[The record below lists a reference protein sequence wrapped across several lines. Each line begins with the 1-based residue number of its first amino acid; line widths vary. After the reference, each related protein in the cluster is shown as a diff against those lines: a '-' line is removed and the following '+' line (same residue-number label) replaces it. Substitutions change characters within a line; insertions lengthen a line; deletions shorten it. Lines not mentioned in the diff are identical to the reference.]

1 MYNIYYKGGEKKMVK
16 KIREFGKV
24 IDALVELGLKIGTLV
39 AVIKM
44 ILDSL

>member
-1 MYNIYYKGGEKKMVK
+1 MVK

-24 IDALVELGLKIGTLV
+24 VDALTELGLKIGTLV
-39 AVIKM
+39 AIIKL

>member
-1 MYNIYYKGGEKKMVK
+1 MVK
-16 KIREFGKV
+16 KIKEFGKV

-39 AVIKM
+39 AIVKM

>member
-1 MYNIYYKGGEKKMVK
+1 MDNLVDIIKQLGE
-16 KIREFGKV
+16 V

-44 ILDSL
+44 LKDSQN